1 MNIADQS
8 KQIFRKSFISGL
20 LVIVP
25 LILTFVLLKGMVQW
39 VDDIVEPLVVRL
51 FGHAYFFP
59 FVGIIITFAL
69 IMVAGFLAANVLGKR
84 MLRLWE
90 FLLLHIP
97 LVNFVYGSTKQFVQA
112 LTLPQK
118 KIFKSVVLVEY
129 PRPGILA
136 LGFLA
141 NQTTLEGD
149 GKSSELLCVFIPSTP
164 TPFTGVAIFFP
175 AEQVIFLDMP
185 VEEGIKFAVSG
196 GIITPEKMHR
206 YINKEKNFRNNLN
219 DQQAETV
226 SDNES

>member
-1 MNIADQS
+1 MNIANQS
-8 KQIFRKSFISGL
+8 KTILRNSFISGL

-69 IMVAGFLAANVLGKR
+69 IMIAGFLAANVLGKK

-129 PRPGILA
+129 PRPGIYG

-149 GKSSELLCVFIPSTP
+149 GKTEELLCIFIPSTP
-164 TPFTGVAIFFP
+164 TPFTGIAILFP
-175 AEQVIFLDMP
+175 PEQVIFLNMP
-185 VEEGIKFAVSG
+185 VEEGIKMAVSG
-196 GIITPEKMHR
+196 GIITPEKMYR
-206 YINKEKNFRNNLN
+206 YINKETNFRNEI
-219 DQQAETV
+219 QTKPV

>member
-8 KQIFRKSFISGL
+8 KQIFRKSFLSGL

-25 LILTFVLLKGMVQW
+25 LILTFVLLRGMVQW
-39 VDDIVEPLVVRL
+39 VDQIVEPLVVRL

-69 IMVAGFLAANVLGKR
+69 IMIAGFLAANVLGKR
-84 MLRLWE
+84 LLRLWE

>member
-8 KQIFRKSFISGL
+8 KKLFRKSFISGL

-39 VDDIVEPLVVRL
+39 VDQIVEPLVVKL

-69 IMVAGFLAANVLGKR
+69 IMLAGFLAANVLGNR
-84 MLRLWE
+84 LLRLWE

-112 LTLPQK
+112 LTLPHK

-129 PRPGILA
+129 PRPGIYA

-141 NQTTLEGD
+141 NQTTLEGE
-149 GKSSELLCVFIPSTP
+149 GKSTELLCIFIPSTP

-175 AEQVIFLDMP
+175 PEQVIFLNMP

-196 GIITPEKMHR
+196 GIITPEKMSR
-206 YINKEKNFRNNLN
+206 YVNKEKNFRNNTNEQLS
-219 DQQAETV
+219 ETV